1 MLVPVKWMKKYVD
14 IDVDDKT
21 LADKLTLTGSHV
33 DAVIDYNKEVK
44 GVVTGRIL
52 EINQHPNADKLVVTK
67 IDTNQGEPLQIITGA
82 KNVKKDDVVP
92 VALEGAELPNGL
104 KIKKSNFRGLPSYGM
119 MVSYEELGF
128 EDKVIPKE
136 SRDGII
142 ILPPDTP
149 LGADIKEVLDL
160 TGSALEVE
168 VTFNR
173 PDCLNIV
180 GMARET
186 AATLGTRFKFPKIE
200 IKNEEG
206 NIKDYL
212 KGVEIEDEDLCSRFY
227 ARVIKDLKIGPSPLW
242 MQRILM
248 DIIDFLN
255 NEDKYRLMDAKVP
268 RGILLYGPPGTGKT
282 LIAKAI
288 AGEAKATFIYASGSE
303 FVEKYVG
310 VGAKRVRTIFE
321 RARKE
326 APSII
331 FIDEIDALGAKR
343 NADSNNEKDQTLNQL
358 LIELDGF
365 NNTGNVIVIAATN
378 RLDLL
383 DEALLRPGRFDRKI
397 YVGNPN
403 FHSRLK
409 ILEVHTKN
417 KPLDKKVQ
425 LKDIAVKT
433 HGFSGAQLAN
443 IANEAAL
450 KAIKDKSKKIT
461 IENFEFAIEKI
472 AAGLEVKHSTVS
484 DKEKRIVAYHEAG
497 HAVAAK
503 MLNIDKVQKISI
515 IPRDKAL
522 GYVLKFPTEDKF
534 LYTKNELFDKVVV
547 LLAGRASEEIFI
559 GEISTG
565 ASNDIKE
572 STNIIYEII
581 CSYGMGKNTQ
591 NTCIDERLIKYYL
604 DNIKDEAQQMTAD
617 SYDRALSIIRQNEA
631 VVDKVARYLLKYE
644 TMNAEKLD
652 ELMEESQKRALI

>member
-1 MLVPVKWMKKYVD
+1 MKIKFFPIIIFLIIYIFLFVTIPQNYKLLLIYMTPFILYTLFAFRSMLIYTKRKKHMNLEESNETVSSMSYFEKR
-14 IDVDDKT
+14 KT
-21 LADKLTLTGSHV
+21 
-33 DAVIDYNKEVK
+33 E
-44 GVVTGRIL
+44 
-52 EINQHPNADKLVVTK
+52 EPK
-67 IDTNQGEPLQIITGA
+67 IQIGF
-82 KNVKKDDVVP
+82 DDV
-92 VALEGAELPNGL
+92 AGLEE
-104 KIKKSNFRGLPSYGM
+104 
-119 MVSYEELGF
+119 
-128 EDKVIPKE
+128 
-136 SRDGII
+136 
-142 ILPPDTP
+142 
-149 LGADIKEVLDL
+149 IKEDL
-160 TGSALEVE
+160 T
-168 VTFNR
+168 
-173 PDCLNIV
+173 
-180 GMARET
+180 
-186 AATLGTRFKFPKIE
+186 
-200 IKNEEG
+200 
-206 NIKDYL
+206 
-212 KGVEIEDEDLCSRFY
+212 
-227 ARVIKDLKIGPSPLW
+227 
-242 MQRILM
+242 

-255 NEDKYRLMDAKVP
+255 NEDVYKAMGAKVP
-268 RGILLYGPPGTGKT
+268 KGILLHGPPGTGKT

-288 AGEAKATFIYASGSE
+288 AGEAKATFIYSSGSE

-310 VGAKRVRTIFE
+310 VGAKRVRTMFE

-326 APSII
+326 APSIV

-343 NADSNNEKDQTLNQL
+343 SSESNNEKDQTLNQL

-365 NNTGNVIVIAATN
+365 NNTSNVIVIAATN
-378 RLDLL
+378 RIDLL

-403 FHSRLK
+403 YHSRLK

-461 IENFEFAIEKI
+461 IEDFEYAIEKI
-472 AAGLEVKHSTVS
+472 AAGLEIKHSTIS
-484 DKEKRIVAYHEAG
+484 EKEKRIVAYHEAG

-503 MLNIDKVQKISI
+503 ILDIDKVQKISI
-515 IPRDKAL
+515 VPRDKAL

-534 LYTKNELFDKVVV
+534 LYTKNELFDKVTV
-547 LLAGRASEEIFI
+547 LLAGRAAEEIFI

-604 DNIKDEAQQMTAD
+604 DNIKDEAAEMAKEA
-617 SYDRALSIIRQNEA
+617 YERALMLIRDNEEA
-631 VVDKVARYLLKYE
+631 VDKVAQFLLKNE
-644 TMNAEKLD
+644 TMNAKELD
-652 ELMEESQKRALI
+652 ELLKDEKKRFNLNPSYPTV

>member
-1 MLVPVKWMKKYVD
+1 MKNKYLLVAISFIV
-14 IDVDDKT
+14 
-21 LADKLTLTGSHV
+21 
-33 DAVIDYNKEVK
+33 YN
-44 GVVTGRIL
+44 
-52 EINQHPNADKLVVTK
+52 
-67 IDTNQGEPLQIITGA
+67 
-82 KNVKKDDVVP
+82 
-92 VALEGAELPNGL
+92 
-104 KIKKSNFRGLPSYGM
+104 
-119 MVSYEELGF
+119 
-128 EDKVIPKE
+128 
-136 SRDGII
+136 II
-142 ILPPDTP
+142 ILIISDKYSLSMLFFLPMLFYAVYIIKMLSESSKKNESSSSTLFPEESNETASSTAYFEKKKTDEP
-149 LGADIKEVLDL
+149 KIQIGFDDVAGLEEIKED
-160 TGSALEVE
+160 
-168 VTFNR
+168 
-173 PDCLNIV
+173 
-180 GMARET
+180 
-186 AATLGTRFKFPKIE
+186 
-200 IKNEEG
+200 
-206 NIKDYL
+206 
-212 KGVEIEDEDLCSRFY
+212 
-227 ARVIKDLKIGPSPLW
+227 
-242 MQRILM
+242 LM

-255 NEDKYRLMDAKVP
+255 NEEKYKSMDAKVP

-288 AGEAKATFIYASGSE
+288 AGEAKATFIYSSGSE

-310 VGAKRVRTIFE
+310 VGAKRVRMIFE

-326 APSII
+326 APAII

-343 NADSNNEKDQTLNQL
+343 NTESNNEKDQTLNQL

-365 NNTGNVIVIAATN
+365 NNTSNVIVVAATN

-425 LKDIAVKT
+425 LKDIAIKT

-450 KAIKDKSKKIT
+450 KAIKDKSKKINA
-461 IENFEFAIEKI
+461 ENFEFAIEKI
-472 AAGLEVKHSTVS
+472 AAGLEIKHSTVS

-497 HAVAAK
+497 HAVVAK
-503 MLNIDKVQKISI
+503 ILNIDKVQKISI

-534 LYTKNELFDKVVV
+534 LYTKKELCDKVTV
-547 LLAGRASEEIFI
+547 LLAGRASEEIFM
-559 GEISTG
+559 GEVSTG

-591 NTCIDERLIKYYL
+591 NTCIDERLFKYYL
-604 DNIKDEAQQMTAD
+604 DSIKDEASEMAKD
-617 SYDRALSIIRQNEA
+617 AYDRALNLIRENEA
-631 VVDKVARYLLKYE
+631 IVKKIAEYLIKNE
-644 TMNAEKLD
+644 TMNAEELD
-652 ELMEESQKRALI
+652 EMMDDKKKRVLI

>member
-1 MLVPVKWMKKYVD
+1 MKIKFVPLLIFLIVYIFLFAAMPQNIKLLLIYITPLILYTIYITKVMSVFMKNKKSFN
-14 IDVDDKT
+14 DDT
-21 LADKLTLTGSHV
+21 
-33 DAVIDYNKEVK
+33 EVNETVSSVSYFEK
-44 GVVTGRIL
+44 KKP
-52 EINQHPNADKLVVTK
+52 EEPK
-67 IDTNQGEPLQIITGA
+67 IQISF
-82 KNVKKDDVVP
+82 DDV
-92 VALEGAELPNGL
+92 AGLEE
-104 KIKKSNFRGLPSYGM
+104 
-119 MVSYEELGF
+119 
-128 EDKVIPKE
+128 
-136 SRDGII
+136 
-142 ILPPDTP
+142 
-149 LGADIKEVLDL
+149 IKED
-160 TGSALEVE
+160 
-168 VTFNR
+168 
-173 PDCLNIV
+173 
-180 GMARET
+180 
-186 AATLGTRFKFPKIE
+186 
-200 IKNEEG
+200 
-206 NIKDYL
+206 
-212 KGVEIEDEDLCSRFY
+212 
-227 ARVIKDLKIGPSPLW
+227 
-242 MQRILM
+242 LM

-503 MLNIDKVQKISI
+503 MLNIEKVQKISI

>member
-1 MLVPVKWMKKYVD
+1 MKIKYFPLIIFLIVYIFLLATMPQNYKLPLLYITPIILYTLYISKSMLNYTKKKQSNDDDMEELNETVSSVTYFEKKKTEEPKIQISFDDVAGLEEIKED
-14 IDVDDKT
+14 LIDV
-21 LADKLTLTGSHV
+21 
-33 DAVIDYNKEVK
+33 
-44 GVVTGRIL
+44 
-52 EINQHPNADKLVVTK
+52 
-67 IDTNQGEPLQIITGA
+67 
-82 KNVKKDDVVP
+82 
-92 VALEGAELPNGL
+92 
-104 KIKKSNFRGLPSYGM
+104 
-119 MVSYEELGF
+119 
-128 EDKVIPKE
+128 
-136 SRDGII
+136 
-142 ILPPDTP
+142 
-149 LGADIKEVLDL
+149 
-160 TGSALEVE
+160 
-168 VTFNR
+168 
-173 PDCLNIV
+173 
-180 GMARET
+180 
-186 AATLGTRFKFPKIE
+186 
-200 IKNEEG
+200 
-206 NIKDYL
+206 
-212 KGVEIEDEDLCSRFY
+212 
-227 ARVIKDLKIGPSPLW
+227 
-242 MQRILM
+242 
-248 DIIDFLN
+248 IDFLN
-255 NEDKYRLMDAKVP
+255 NEDKYRSMDAKVP

-288 AGEAKATFIYASGSE
+288 AGEAKATFIYSSGSE

-321 RARKE
+321 RARKD

-343 NADSNNEKDQTLNQL
+343 NSESNNEKDQTLNQL

-365 NNTGNVIVIAATN
+365 NNTSNVIVVAATN

-403 FHSRLK
+403 YHSRLK

-450 KAIKDKSKKIT
+450 KAIKDKSKKISND
-461 IENFEFAIEKI
+461 NFEFAIEKI
-472 AAGLEVKHSTVS
+472 AAGLEIKHSTVS
-484 DKEKRIVAYHEAG
+484 DKEKRIVAYHESG

-503 MLNIDKVQKISI
+503 ILNIDKVQKISI

-522 GYVLKFPTEDKF
+522 GYVLKFPTEDKY
-534 LYTKNELFDKVVV
+534 LYTKNELCDKVTV
-547 LLAGRASEEIFI
+547 LLAGRAAEEIFI

-604 DNIKDEAQQMTAD
+604 DNIKDEAQEMTKEA
-617 SYDRALSIIRQNEA
+617 YDRAISIIRENEA
-631 VVDKVARYLLKYE
+631 TVDKIALHLLKYE
-644 TMNAEKLD
+644 TMNADKLD
-652 ELMEESQKRALI
+652 ELMEESKKRALI

>member
-1 MLVPVKWMKKYVD
+1 MKIKFVPLLIFLIVYIFLFAAMPQNIKLLLIYITPLILYTIYITKVMSVFMKNKKSFN
-14 IDVDDKT
+14 DDT
-21 LADKLTLTGSHV
+21 
-33 DAVIDYNKEVK
+33 EVNETVSSVSYFEK
-44 GVVTGRIL
+44 KKP
-52 EINQHPNADKLVVTK
+52 EEPK
-67 IDTNQGEPLQIITGA
+67 IQISF
-82 KNVKKDDVVP
+82 DDV
-92 VALEGAELPNGL
+92 AGLEE
-104 KIKKSNFRGLPSYGM
+104 
-119 MVSYEELGF
+119 
-128 EDKVIPKE
+128 
-136 SRDGII
+136 
-142 ILPPDTP
+142 
-149 LGADIKEVLDL
+149 IKED
-160 TGSALEVE
+160 
-168 VTFNR
+168 
-173 PDCLNIV
+173 
-180 GMARET
+180 
-186 AATLGTRFKFPKIE
+186 
-200 IKNEEG
+200 
-206 NIKDYL
+206 
-212 KGVEIEDEDLCSRFY
+212 
-227 ARVIKDLKIGPSPLW
+227 
-242 MQRILM
+242 LM

-450 KAIKDKSKKIT
+450 KAIKDKSKK
-461 IENFEFAIEKI
+461 
-472 AAGLEVKHSTVS
+472 LPS
-484 DKEKRIVAYHEAG
+484 RI
-497 HAVAAK
+497 
-503 MLNIDKVQKISI
+503 LNS
-515 IPRDKAL
+515 P
-522 GYVLKFPTEDKF
+522 LKKSPQVWK
-534 LYTKNELFDKVVV
+534 
-547 LLAGRASEEIFI
+547 
-559 GEISTG
+559 
-565 ASNDIKE
+565 
-572 STNIIYEII
+572 
-581 CSYGMGKNTQ
+581 
-591 NTCIDERLIKYYL
+591 
-604 DNIKDEAQQMTAD
+604 
-617 SYDRALSIIRQNEA
+617 
-631 VVDKVARYLLKYE
+631 
-644 TMNAEKLD
+644 
-652 ELMEESQKRALI
+652 

>member
-1 MLVPVKWMKKYVD
+1 MKIKFFPLIVFLIVNIIIFTAAPQNIKLPLLY
-14 IDVDDKT
+14 ITPLIIYT
-21 LADKLTLTGSHV
+21 LFITK
-33 DAVIDYNKEVK
+33 AVINLRSKEK
-44 GVVTGRIL
+44 SDDDM
-52 EINQHPNADKLVVTK
+52 EINEMASTTSYFEKKKTEEPK
-67 IDTNQGEPLQIITGA
+67 IQIGF
-82 KNVKKDDVVP
+82 DDV
-92 VALEGAELPNGL
+92 AGLEE
-104 KIKKSNFRGLPSYGM
+104 
-119 MVSYEELGF
+119 
-128 EDKVIPKE
+128 
-136 SRDGII
+136 
-142 ILPPDTP
+142 
-149 LGADIKEVLDL
+149 IKED
-160 TGSALEVE
+160 
-168 VTFNR
+168 
-173 PDCLNIV
+173 
-180 GMARET
+180 
-186 AATLGTRFKFPKIE
+186 
-200 IKNEEG
+200 
-206 NIKDYL
+206 
-212 KGVEIEDEDLCSRFY
+212 
-227 ARVIKDLKIGPSPLW
+227 
-242 MQRILM
+242 LM

-255 NEDKYRLMDAKVP
+255 NEDKYRSMDAKVP

-288 AGEAKATFIYASGSE
+288 AGEAKATFIYSSGSE

-310 VGAKRVRTIFE
+310 VGAKRVRTIFDK
-321 RARKE
+321 ARKE

-403 FHSRLK
+403 FHSRLQ

-417 KPLDKKVQ
+417 KPLEKKVQ
-425 LKDIAVKT
+425 LKDIAIKT

-450 KAIKDKSKKIT
+450 KAIKDKSKKINND
-461 IENFEFAIEKI
+461 NFEFAIEKI
-472 AAGLEVKHSTVS
+472 AAGLEIKHSTVT

-503 MLNIDKVQKISI
+503 ILNIDKVQKISI
-515 IPRDKAL
+515 VPRDKAL

-534 LYTKNELFDKVVV
+534 LYTKNELCNKVTV
-547 LLAGRASEEIFI
+547 LLAGRASEEVFI

-591 NTCIDERLIKYYL
+591 NTCIDEKLIKYYL
-604 DNIKDEAQQMTAD
+604 DSIKDEAQEMTENA
-617 SYDRALSIIRQNEA
+617 YENALTIIRDNEDI
-631 VVDKVARYLLKYE
+631 VDRIAQYLLKYE
-644 TMNAEKLD
+644 TMNSEKLD
-652 ELMEESQKRALI
+652 ELMEEPKKRALV

>member
-1 MLVPVKWMKKYVD
+1 MKIKFFPLIVFLVVNIIIFTAAPQNIKLPLLY
-14 IDVDDKT
+14 ITPLIIYT
-21 LADKLTLTGSHV
+21 LFITK
-33 DAVIDYNKEVK
+33 AVINLRSKEKSDDDMEVNEMASTTSYFEK
-44 GVVTGRIL
+44 KKT
-52 EINQHPNADKLVVTK
+52 EEPK
-67 IDTNQGEPLQIITGA
+67 IQIGF
-82 KNVKKDDVVP
+82 DDV
-92 VALEGAELPNGL
+92 AGLEE
-104 KIKKSNFRGLPSYGM
+104 
-119 MVSYEELGF
+119 
-128 EDKVIPKE
+128 
-136 SRDGII
+136 
-142 ILPPDTP
+142 
-149 LGADIKEVLDL
+149 IKED
-160 TGSALEVE
+160 
-168 VTFNR
+168 
-173 PDCLNIV
+173 
-180 GMARET
+180 
-186 AATLGTRFKFPKIE
+186 
-200 IKNEEG
+200 
-206 NIKDYL
+206 
-212 KGVEIEDEDLCSRFY
+212 
-227 ARVIKDLKIGPSPLW
+227 
-242 MQRILM
+242 LM

-255 NEDKYRLMDAKVP
+255 NEDKYRSMDAKVP

-288 AGEAKATFIYASGSE
+288 AGEAKATFIYSSGSE

-310 VGAKRVRTIFE
+310 VGAKRVRTIFDK
-321 RARKE
+321 ARKE

-403 FHSRLK
+403 FHSRLQ

-417 KPLDKKVQ
+417 KPLEKKVQ
-425 LKDIAVKT
+425 LKDIAIKT

-450 KAIKDKSKKIT
+450 KAIKDKSKKINND
-461 IENFEFAIEKI
+461 NFEFAIEKI
-472 AAGLEVKHSTVS
+472 AAGLEIKHSTVT

-503 MLNIDKVQKISI
+503 ILNIDKVQKISI
-515 IPRDKAL
+515 VPRDKAL

-534 LYTKNELFDKVVV
+534 LYTKNELCNKVTV
-547 LLAGRASEEIFI
+547 LLAGRASEEVFI

-591 NTCIDERLIKYYL
+591 NTCIDEKLIKYYL
-604 DNIKDEAQQMTAD
+604 DSIKDEAQEMTENA
-617 SYDRALSIIRQNEA
+617 YENALTIIRDNEDI
-631 VVDKVARYLLKYE
+631 VDRIAQYLLKYE
-644 TMNAEKLD
+644 TMNSEKLD
-652 ELMEESQKRALI
+652 ELMEEPKKRALV